1 MANTIASDPTA
12 DPSIAPLI
20 QAQQYHSRLVANNTQ
35 GGSGSNVVTDP
46 HPYGITQYG
55 PNGVAYQGTPT
66 QDELVSGQLHGL
78 LESTSPY
85 IQQARAQA
93 LAQSQSR
100 GLLNSSIAS
109 GAGQNAAIAAALP
122 IAQGNAQ
129 EFANTA
135 AANQMASNQQ
145 LGAQTAAEAQ
155 MSAAMASAGATTAA
169 AKMYSDATLKGQQL
183 QYQIAGQQLGY
194 NYAQMAQQNNQFTAQ
209 LAQNNQQFGAT
220 LNNQQNEFQQSQ
232 STAIGQFQAGM
243 SWNQYALGVQMQMQ
257 SQNAYAQQFA
267 EIMGNPNMT
276 PQDRQSALQT
286 SQQFY
291 SGWTQQNAMIPAFTP
306 PWISDPGY
314 WTNNWAHP

>member
-1 MANTIASDPTA
+1 MANTIATEPTTGNTN
-12 DPSIAPLI
+12 PYYRPHSLLSGNLPGQNGAPGNAPNPLPNG
-20 QAQQYHSRLVANNTQ
+20 V
-35 GGSGSNVVTDP
+35 
-46 HPYGITQYG
+46 TQYG
-55 PNGVAYQGTPT
+55 PNGVAYQGEPN
-66 QDELVSGQLHGL
+66 QNELVSGQLHGL

-85 IQQARAQA
+85 ITQARAQA
-93 LAQSQSR
+93 AAQSASR
-100 GLLNSSIAS
+100 GLLNSSIAA

-129 EFANTA
+129 QYANTA

-145 LGAQTAAEAQ
+145 LGAQTAADAQ
-155 MSAAMASAGATTAA
+155 TTAAGLSAGATISA
-169 AKMYSDATLKGQQL
+169 AKMYSDAQLQGQQL

-194 NYAQMAQQNNQFTAQ
+194 NYAQLGQQNNQFTAQ

-232 STAIGQFQAGM
+232 SLAIGQFQAGQ
-243 SWNQYALGVQMQMQ
+243 SWNQYALGVQLQSQ

-276 PQDRQSALQT
+276 PEQRQSALGT
-286 SQQFY
+286 AQQFY
-291 SGWTQQNAMIPAFTP
+291 SGWSQQNAMIPAFTP

-314 WTNNWAHP
+314 WTNNWQHP